1 MLKNNFINKDGKNK
15 LYSDLDYNNVRRG
28 CLTPKLFIYFISI
41 FILITLLLGAIFSL
55 VINFNVNHSFKVV
68 SLPSVSRNFQE
79 SGNTTDVYSVSIYD
93 YDLTTIL
100 KSLNIPDTRDLNAHV
115 RTKNIKISGIYQKP
129 FDLKLDIYAKPK
141 ISNNEVTVQL
151 DDATVGGVRMIWLIN
166 DGMRQALASSIENY
180 ATGRINGKITDI
192 ALKEGEMIIKISR

>member
-1 MLKNNFINKDGKNK
+1 MLKHNFINKAGKNR
-15 LYSDLDYNNVRRG
+15 LYSDLDYDNVRRG
-28 CLTPKLFIYFISI
+28 CLTPKLFVYLISI
-41 FILITLLLGAIFSL
+41 FILITLILGAIFSL
-55 VINFNVNHSFKVV
+55 LINFNINHSFKGVG
-68 SLPSVSRNFQE
+68 LLSVSQIFQE
-79 SGNTTDVYSVSIYD
+79 SDNTSDVYSVSIYD

-100 KSLNIPDTRDLNAHV
+100 KSLNIPDTRDLTAHV

-129 FDLKLDIYAKPK
+129 LDLKLDIYVRPI
-141 ISNNEVTVQL
+141 ISNNKVIVQL

-192 ALKEGEMIIKISR
+192 VLDEGEMIIKITP

>member
-1 MLKNNFINKDGKNK
+1 MLKHNFINKDGKNRF
-15 LYSDLDYNNVRRG
+15 YSDLDYDNVRRG
-28 CLTPKLFIYFISI
+28 CLTPKLFVYLISI
-41 FILITLLLGAIFSL
+41 FILIILILGAILSL
-55 VINFNVNHSFKVV
+55 VMNLNVNHSFKGVG
-68 SLPSVSRNFQE
+68 LPSVSRIFQE

-100 KSLNIPDTRDLNAHV
+100 KSLNVPDTRDLTAHV
-115 RTKNIKISGIYQKP
+115 RTKNINVSGIYQKP

-141 ISNNEVTVQL
+141 ISNNNVTIQL

-192 ALKEGEMIIKISR
+192 VLDEGEMIIKITP